1 MGYGL
6 WVMEPISGFRL
17 PFPDFLLSQFLLF
30 RRLPW
35 PILRLLC
42 FLWRLVGFRLEAR
55 GLDPSRH
62 FAPFAVKNALVDR
75 SIRSV
80 FNEIVLYAGRL
91 PYHPSKPRARG
102 HSPAARRA
110 IH

>member
-1 MGYGL
+1 MLVVAARGLEMRGQRLWVMGYGADL
-6 WVMEPISGFRL
+6 RLSAAVSRFSTFPISS
-17 PFPDFLLSQFLLF
+17 FPPPALADS
-30 RRLPW
+30 
-35 PILRLLC
+35 
-42 FLWRLVGFRLEAR
+42 
-55 GLDPSRH
+55 
-62 FAPFAVKNALVDR
+62 APFVLFVANQGA
-75 SIRSV
+75 IRSV

>member
-1 MGYGL
+1 MGYGADL
-6 WVMEPISGFRL
+6 RLSAAVSRFSTFPISS
-17 PFPDFLLSQFLLF
+17 FPPPALADSAPSVLF
-30 RRLPW
+30 VAARRLQA
-35 PILRLLC
+35 R
-42 FLWRLVGFRLEAR
+42 AR